1 MMKRKRILTAVVTL
15 SLIVS
20 NLMPVLAANQN
31 MDFLEAEITLPDTTE
46 ETEETEQRD
55 TGSMVTH
62 SYEFTEEQ
70 KAQIDQEVQDYLSKM
85 NKPNLKTIIGVDE
98 RETVTKPDNRIA
110 LIISKFPGKGTA
122 GGTAFLISGSQ
133 FFATAAHCIYDKETQ
148 SYAEW
153 IVVLPG
159 ATNGVS
165 PIGTYSVSSFE
176 FNDNYLFANKLDE
189 KSFDYGL
196 IEVEEP
202 TPLTKPFKFLAAS
215 DTALNYFAYYG
226 AIIPGYPVTY
236 KGSQAV
242 APKKNFTYNSK
253 FLMYKID
260 TSEGQSGSPIII
272 TDGEYVLGIHTNGI
286 NPPISDDSNFGI
298 RITSKILDEYNYW
311 INISNR

>member
-31 MDFLEAEITLPDTTE
+31 MDFLDAETTLLDTTE
-46 ETEETEQRD
+46 ETEQQDKE
-55 TGSMVTH
+55 SMVTH

-70 KAQIDQEVQDYLSKM
+70 KAQMDQEVQDYLSKI
-85 NKPNLKTIIGVDE
+85 NQPNLKTIIGVDE

-110 LIISKFPGKGTA
+110 LIISKLPDKGTA

-153 IVVLPG
+153 IAVLPG

-165 PIGTYSVSSFE
+165 PVGTYYVSSFG
-176 FNDNYLFANKLDE
+176 FNDNYLFANKLDA
-189 KSFDYGL
+189 KSLDYGL
-196 IEVEEP
+196 IKVEEP
-202 TPLTKPFKFLAAS
+202 TPLTNKPFKFLAAS

-286 NPPISDDSNFGI
+286 NPQISDDSNFGI

-311 INISNR
+311 INNY